1 MVDIKVKQSKKGT
14 IKLLN
19 KAVVGTEKMK
29 DKLVQ
34 AKDKTKETYQEETSN
49 NGTDYAIN
57 KISKTTSNFP
67 NNIYRAN
74 KYGKLNF
81 NRTIQNMQ
89 NANQKIKSIKKKNHA
104 RKVAKKDNN
113 S

>member
-57 KISKTTSNFP
+57 KISKQLAISLIIFIELINTEN
-67 NNIYRAN
+67 
-74 KYGKLNF
+74 
-81 NRTIQNMQ
+81 
-89 NANQKIKSIKKKNHA
+89 
-104 RKVAKKDNN
+104 
-113 S
+113 